1 MTKKPSKGRLFLIDG
16 NSFCYRAFYAIQGL
30 TNSKGEPTNAIY
42 GFVTMMRKLVSDH
55 KPEHIAIC
63 FDPKGKTFRHEQ
75 YQDYKAHRK
84 PMPDELVSQVEP
96 IKEFCR
102 LSRFAI
108 YEKPGFEADDV
119 IGTIAVAAKK
129 MGMETFIVTGDKDAF
144 QLVDDRIKVLQP
156 HKDNLI
162 YDIEG
167 VKKKYGGLGP
177 EKIVEILALM
187 GDASDNIPGVPGV
200 GEKTAL
206 KLMRRFGSV
215 ENLLK
220 NLEEISSEKIRSSI
234 KENEQD
240 LRLSLTLAAIDT
252 SVPVEIDWESL
263 KLGEPDEAGLTE
275 FFRRYEFRGLL
286 KQTAPVGEE
295 DKSKRDYRTVTDMTG
310 LEELAGK
317 LRKADAFSFD
327 TETTSSNPMKAGLV
341 GMSFAIE
348 PFTAFYVP
356 VSCPEHPGP
365 GILRGDVLEL
375 LKPVLE
381 NSKIGKYG
389 QNIKYDVIV
398 MARHGVRLRGVIFD
412 TMIANY
418 LIDPIKR
425 NHNLDD
431 LSLEHLGVKKIAI
444 ENLVGEGKNRISMA
458 EVPLA
463 KISEYACEDADCV
476 FRLVPVLKK
485 KLKAAD
491 LNDLYERVELPLANV
506 LAKMEM
512 NGVALDTGFLKE
524 LSVKVSGEIEEL
536 VKKIHSEAG
545 EEFNL
550 DSPKQLAEILFVK
563 QKLPATK
570 KTKTGYSTDAGVLE
584 KLALS
589 YELPRKVLEY
599 RERAKLK
606 STYLDALPEMTNPF
620 TGCVH
625 TSYHQTTTDTGRLSS
640 SEPNLQNIPV
650 KTDAGRLVRRA
661 FIPRKR
667 DGRPGRIVSADYS
680 QIELRILAHFCRDPN
695 LVRAFEEDRDVH
707 AFTATLLYG
716 VKESEV
722 TRSMRTVAKT
732 INFSVL
738 YGKTSFGLSQDLNI
752 SIREADD
759 FIRNYF
765 ERYSAV
771 KNFLEAQK
779 EKAKK
784 EGCLTTI
791 LGRKAYFPNIRSS
804 NVALRN
810 YAERA
815 AINAPLQGSAA
826 DLIKLAMLRIQERL
840 EKEKDGCLMIMQVHD
855 ELVFDSPA
863 DEAEKLGRMVK
874 KEMEDAYSLKVPLKA
889 DVSTGMSWYKD

>member
-1 MTKKPSKGRLFLIDG
+1 
-16 NSFCYRAFYAIQGL
+16 
-30 TNSKGEPTNAIY
+30 
-42 GFVTMMRKLVSDH
+42 
-55 KPEHIAIC
+55 
-63 FDPKGKTFRHEQ
+63 
-75 YQDYKAHRK
+75 
-84 PMPDELVSQVEP
+84 
-96 IKEFCR
+96 
-102 LSRFAI
+102 
-108 YEKPGFEADDV
+108 
-119 IGTIAVAAKK
+119 
-129 MGMETFIVTGDKDAF
+129 
-144 QLVDDRIKVLQP
+144 
-156 HKDNLI
+156 
-162 YDIEG
+162 
-167 VKKKYGGLGP
+167 
-177 EKIVEILALM
+177 
-187 GDASDNIPGVPGV
+187 
-200 GEKTAL
+200 
-206 KLMRRFGSV
+206 
-215 ENLLK
+215 
-220 NLEEISSEKIRSSI
+220 
-234 KENEQD
+234 
-240 LRLSLTLAAIDT
+240 
-252 SVPVEIDWESL
+252 
-263 KLGEPDEAGLTE
+263 
-275 FFRRYEFRGLL
+275 
-286 KQTAPVGEE
+286 
-295 DKSKRDYRTVTDMTG
+295 
-310 LEELAGK
+310 
-317 LRKADAFSFD
+317 
-327 TETTSSNPMKAGLV
+327 
-341 GMSFAIE
+341 
-348 PFTAFYVP
+348 
-356 VSCPEHPGP
+356 
-365 GILRGDVLEL
+365 
-375 LKPVLE
+375 
-381 NSKIGKYG
+381 
-389 QNIKYDVIV
+389 
-398 MARHGVRLRGVIFD
+398 
-412 TMIANY
+412 
-418 LIDPIKR
+418 
-425 NHNLDD
+425 
-431 LSLEHLGVKKIAI
+431 
-444 ENLVGEGKNRISMA
+444 
-458 EVPLA
+458 
-463 KISEYACEDADCV
+463 
-476 FRLVPVLKK
+476 
-485 KLKAAD
+485 
-491 LNDLYERVELPLANV
+491 VELPLANV